1 MLFARGSCNLFRSM
15 IHSVCSQKVFDSTN
29 IPDLVKKYTS
39 LKDITENS
47 PETNILGHSII
58 TEDCLSSI
66 VENKQYYEMPILHL
80 SARKN
85 NLIAT
90 LTDCNGRVLSGTSC
104 GAEGFRNARKKSTV
118 AAQTVG
124 ISVGLRAKKLG
135 INSVRIVF
143 SGRGSDKL
151 SVLSGLNISGLKI
164 ISLTDDTN
172 VHYGHGRRPRKP
184 RRM

>member
-1 MLFARGSCNLFRSM
+1 MLFARGSCSKLSPHFISRFISLNDTFCLQSESLR
-15 IHSVCSQKVFDSTN
+15 QY
-29 IPDLVKKYTS
+29 KYTRLS
-39 LKDITENS
+39 QEVHVSKRHYGEFSRNEYVNCTFHHNWKIS
-47 PETNILGHSII
+47 LGHSII

-90 LTDCNGRVLSGTSC
+90 LTDCNGR
-104 GAEGFRNARKKSTV
+104 
-118 AAQTVG
+118 
-124 ISVGLRAKKLG
+124 
-135 INSVRIVF
+135 
-143 SGRGSDKL
+143 